1 MSSAHVSTVPSFGFV
16 GMLGIIDDL
25 ARGDAVGG
33 HVDLLAARNVAADLG
48 DTRLQP
54 GHALLF
60 IEDGVLGATTGS
72 ATEAQVRQ
80 ACATFKVYA
89 LLPDLDARGLAQRLI
104 EGVTG
109 VDYGGF
115 VDLTLAHSTSHS
127 WL

>member
-1 MSSAHVSTVPSFGFV
+1 
-16 GMLGIIDDL
+16 MLHIINKSPL
-25 ARGDAVGG
+25 Q
-33 HVDLLAARNVAADLG
+33 
-48 DTRLQP
+48 TRTLETCLRTMQP

-115 VDLTLAHSTSHS
+115 VDLTLAHDTSHS